1 MVETGI
7 ADVMAANIKL
17 IDIDLSSEDAD
28 AIKEALNEKLGLQDI
43 DFTRDSSGNLELGD
57 TLLENLNG
65 ETLNEM
71 LNNPLGRGLSTTAA
85 SGMEAAAGD
94 AEKFP
99 TDKPTTTQVT
109 NTATEA
115 ENNIVDK
122 GDKVD
127 PNNTKQSDS
136 WEKLKK
142 GLSDKIGTAFK
153 YSMISGLSYGG
164 LVLLGKA
171 KEGCYVT
178 LGSGKQVQ
186 LNNASSKDGCTCN
199 NFKVDCNTYCTQWN
213 QQKTISCAQQVCSL
227 STSSSQTNVQ
237 NVTNKC
243 AVTGNINPNSCQ
255 CYMGT
260 DATTGTDS
268 GLQIVWKEAQSPFE
282 VVGNELAS
290 IGYFIKSLQNDVL
303 EISKAAANAISGGL
317 TIILYVLGG
326 AAAIGIVALIIYSIY
341 RVIKK
346 NKAKAAGIKGG
357 DNLFSTSAFSD
368 SSSEIYRPAWRY
380 TRRPLMF

>member
-1 MVETGI
+1 MVEF
-7 ADVMAANIKL
+7 DVAEEIAANIKL

-57 TLLENLNG
+57 TLVKKLDG

-71 LNNPLGRGLSTTAA
+71 LSDPSSRGLRESAA
-85 SGMEAAAGD
+85 SGMKAAAGD
-94 AEKFP
+94 PEKFP
-99 TDKPTTTQVT
+99 KNKPTTTEVS
-109 NTATEA
+109 NTSTEA

-122 GDKVD
+122 GDNMD
-127 PNNTKQSDS
+127 PTNTKQSDS

-153 YSMISGLSYGG
+153 YSMIAGLSYGG
-164 LVLLGKA
+164 LFLLGKA

-186 LNNASSKDGCTCN
+186 LNNATSKDGCTCN
-199 NFKVDCNTYCTQWN
+199 NFKVDCNTYCNTWN
-213 QQKTISCAQQVCSL
+213 EKKTISCAQQVCTSL
-227 STSSSQTNVQ
+227 TSSSQNNVIAA
-237 NVTNKC
+237 TNKC

-260 DATTGTDS
+260 NASTGTDS
-268 GLQIVWKEAQSPFE
+268 GLQIVWKKALSPFE
-282 VVGNELAS
+282 VLGGELAS

-303 EISKAAANAISGGL
+303 EIAKAGANAISGGL
-317 TIILYVLGG
+317 TIFLYVLGG
-326 AAAIGIVALIIYSIY
+326 AAAIGIVALIIYFIFKALK
-341 RVIKK
+341 R
-346 NKAKAAGIKGG
+346 NKAKAAGLQGG
-357 DNLFSTSAFSD
+357 ANLFSTSVFSD
-368 SSSEIYRPAWRY
+368 SSSGIYRPAWRY
-380 TRRPLMF
+380 TRRPLMC